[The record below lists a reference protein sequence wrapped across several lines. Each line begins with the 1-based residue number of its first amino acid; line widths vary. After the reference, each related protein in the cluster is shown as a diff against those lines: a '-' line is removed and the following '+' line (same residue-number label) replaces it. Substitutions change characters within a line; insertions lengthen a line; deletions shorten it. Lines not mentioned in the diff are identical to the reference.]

1 MASSASAA
9 TDFLANG
16 GEMGDRIRAFD
27 WKNSSLGPITSWS
40 ASLKTAVA
48 IALQSP
54 IPIVMFWGTDG
65 VMIYNDA
72 YSVFAGQRHP
82 FLLGSKVLEG
92 WPEVADFNRNVM
104 KTVLKRGKTLSY
116 KDQQLKLYR
125 NNVAED
131 VWMDLNYSPVMDER
145 GKPEGVWA
153 IVVENTKR
161 VLAERKQKIAEDA
174 LQAEKRRLTSLF
186 MHAPAA
192 IAVMSGPDLV
202 YELANVPYRQL
213 IGEDRPVI
221 GRPLMEVLPDL
232 QPYLQKIIKGV
243 AFEGKRYVAS
253 ESPVVLDWD
262 RTGKPYTK
270 YLNFTYE
277 PVFDEQKKPDGFIAF
292 AYDVTEQITIRRRVE
307 ESESRLRFMS
317 ETMPQKVF
325 TALPDGTV
333 DYFNPEWNE
342 FTGLTVAQIRTVGWQ
357 QLVHP
362 DDAKQNIRA
371 WKHALKTGE
380 PLQVEHRFRR
390 HDGEYHWHLTRARAM
405 RDDQG
410 AIVRWFGTS
419 TDIQEIRTTT
429 ARKNELET
437 VAETLRHQQE
447 ELVALNEAK
456 DEFISVASH
465 QLRTPATAVKQYLGM
480 VLEGY
485 AGDTPPPQRSLL
497 DRAWES
503 NERQI
508 SIINDLLKV
517 AQIDAGK
524 VYLQRCS
531 VDVVK
536 LTSNVLEEQSGKFK
550 ERSQEIVFTYTHKVL
565 LAHIDAQRI
574 HMVLENIIDN
584 ASKYTEPGKRMYVRL
599 SKRRGHV
606 MVAVR
611 DEGVGIDT
619 ADIDKLF
626 RKFTRLDNPLSVI
639 VGGNGL
645 GLYWAK
651 KIIDLHEGSIA
662 VTSKIHEGT
671 TFTISLPA

>member
-1 MASSASAA
+1 
-9 TDFLANG
+9 
-16 GEMGDRIRAFD
+16 MGDLIRAFD
-27 WKNSSLGPITSWS
+27 WEASSLGPIAGWS
-40 ASLKTAVA
+40 PSLKTAVT

-54 IPIVMFWGTDG
+54 VPIVMLWGDEG

-72 YSVFAGQRHP
+72 YSVFAGRRHP
-82 FLLGSKVLEG
+82 SLLGSKVLEG
-92 WPEVADFNRNVM
+92 WPEVADFNQNVM
-104 KTVLKRGKTLSY
+104 DTVLKRSKTLSY
-116 KDQQLKLYR
+116 KDQQLTLYR
-125 NNVAED
+125 NAIAEE
-131 VWMDLNYSPVMDER
+131 VWMDLNYSPVMDEH

-161 VLAERKQKIAEDA
+161 VLAERNQKIAEDA
-174 LQAEKRRLTSLF
+174 LQAEKNRLSSLF
-186 MHAPAA
+186 MHAPAG
-192 IAVMSGPDLV
+192 IAVMSGPDLI
-202 YELANVPYRQL
+202 YELANGPYRQL

-221 GRPLMEVLPDL
+221 GRPLLEVLPDL
-232 QPYLQKIIKGV
+232 EPHLLEIIKGV
-243 AFEGKRYVAS
+243 AFKGKRYVAN

-262 RTGKPYTK
+262 RTGTAYTK
-270 YLNFTYE
+270 YLNFVYE
-277 PVFDEQKKPDGFIAF
+277 PIFDEQKKPDGFIAF
-292 AYDVTEQITIRRRVE
+292 AYDVTEQITVRRRVE
-307 ESESRLRFMS
+307 ESESRLRFMA

-325 TALPDGTV
+325 TALPDGTI

-342 FTGLTVAQIRTVGWQ
+342 FTGLTVSQIRTVGWPR
-357 QLVHP
+357 LVHS
-362 DDAKQNIRA
+362 DDAKQNLQA

-380 PLQVEHRFRR
+380 PLQIEHRFRR

-405 RDDQG
+405 RDKQGG

-437 VAETLRHQQE
+437 VTETLRHQQD

-517 AQIDAGK
+517 AQVDAGK
-524 VYLQRCS
+524 VHLQRRP
-531 VDVVK
+531 VDLVK

-550 ERSQEIVFTYTHKVL
+550 ERSQEVVFTHTRPAL

-584 ASKYTEPGKRMYVRL
+584 ASKYTGPGKRIHVRL
-599 SKRRGHV
+599 SRRRGHV
-606 MVAVR
+606 VVAVR
-611 DEGVGIDT
+611 DQGVGINA

-651 KIIDLHEGSIA
+651 KIIDLHEGSIT
-662 VTSKIHEGT
+662 VSSKPNGGS
-671 TFTISLPA
+671 TFTVSLPA